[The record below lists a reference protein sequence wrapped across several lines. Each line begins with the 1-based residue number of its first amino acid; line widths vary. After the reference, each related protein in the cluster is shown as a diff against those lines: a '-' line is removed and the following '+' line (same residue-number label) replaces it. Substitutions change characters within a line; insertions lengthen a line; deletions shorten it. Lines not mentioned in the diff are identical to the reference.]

1 MRSVTVTTVVGG
13 VAPEAAFGRV
23 ADFER
28 YPLFSDAVIDVAVRQ
43 ESETHL
49 TSDWKVH
56 FRNGILCW
64 SERDT
69 IDPSGLKITFEQTE
83 GDFDQ
88 FTGGWTVD
96 GHPDGCVLEFQADFD
111 LGIPSLAYM
120 LDPIAENALRENIER
135 IVRGLFSDP
144 AATAA
149 AADLAAG

>member
-1 MRSVTVTTVVGG
+1 MAFERVV
-13 VAPEAAFGRV
+13 
-23 ADFER
+23 DFER

-43 ESETHL
+43 ESETRL

-69 IDPSGLKITFEQTE
+69 IDPNGLKITFEQTE
-83 GDFDQ
+83 GDFHQ

-96 GHPDGCVLEFQADFD
+96 RHSEGCVLQFMAEFD

-135 IVRGLFSDP
+135 IVSGLFSNRVETSASAVDL
-144 AATAA
+144 TA
-149 AADLAAG
+149 G